1 MLGRGWRSEVLT
13 VFTCET
19 DQQLLVD
26 FGWANLVPSSGQNN
40 WFSPEKQN
48 MKEIKIKRTPYFF
61 NIHTFLWTKILLAFG
76 YYEFFGGGIKT
87 IELFKLLLTFQGK
100 GFLSILW
107 CLSFLSW
114 KWTDTNVK
122 KLSSYALNI
131 ICRHM
136 QRSWPSVFM
145 LSSIEIIFKT
155 NILIGVGEN
164 RNHSSVPP
172 SLIVVGNIYSAI
184 FFFSFILIYLFIGV

>member
-114 KWTDTNVK
+114 KWTDTKLISSWVCLAPGAAASGASSNHQDSVLCSLS
-122 KLSSYALNI
+122 LSSALL
-131 ICRHM
+131 
-136 QRSWPSVFM
+136 W
-145 LSSIEIIFKT
+145 L
-155 NILIGVGEN
+155 
-164 RNHSSVPP
+164 
-172 SLIVVGNIYSAI
+172 
-184 FFFSFILIYLFIGV
+184 